1 MLKTKRR
8 SVRAERQQ
16 SFFLLL
22 VNESV
27 SDVIHRGRG
36 LLENLFLWVLHVD
49 RRCKNVL
56 YKNCYFPE
64 TQTWWMMFRCTSLFF
79 TVWFIKP
86 ASEQQHG
93 PAVKRS
99 TWVMIDIMMIKMSV
113 FFLRFLSNW
122 EFEADLKQCR
132 VTSPLQQHWVSKT
145 KLQFLCVLRCTGST
159 TLNLGPGLNQPTVVE
174 ISQFWLTLTSNEKW
188 TPPRL
193 LTVKSWD

>member
-1 MLKTKRR
+1 MLETKRW

-122 EFEADLKQCR
+122 EFEADLKQRR
-132 VTSPLQQHWVSKT
+132 VTSQSFSFCVCCDAQGAPLQILGRDWTSQQ
-145 KLQFLCVLRCTGST
+145 LLRYLSSDWRWPAMRSEPH
-159 TLNLGPGLNQPTVVE
+159 PGC
-174 ISQFWLTLTSNEKW
+174 
-188 TPPRL
+188 
-193 LTVKSWD
+193 